1 MAVTPES
8 FKSAASVVTAPPSPW
23 WLRGLASLPLSVLQG
38 LATGFAGFSTRFFPY
53 RQSVVHDNL
62 RRAFPELD
70 DRQVAARAA
79 EFYRN
84 YCEVMAEIVKSASL
98 PGEELDTRLRL
109 RNLHELQAVVA
120 SGRSVVLFA
129 AHQCNWEW
137 LLLVLSRQ
145 LGCPLDAAYKPLKN
159 AWADRAMRSVRS
171 RFGARM
177 IAAEHLLK
185 DVIGRR
191 RLPRVIALVA
201 DQEPKSSERRHWT
214 TFLNRDSAFF
224 MGGEVI
230 TKTLGYAAY
239 FVAIRRVGKGR
250 YEAWFEA
257 LSHPGESLA
266 EGELTERYVRRVERQ
281 IHEGP
286 ADWPW
291 SHKRWR
297 LKKNADSKKE
307 G

>member
-1 MAVTPES
+1 MPVRT
-8 FKSAASVVTAPPSPW
+8 SADGNPALPW
-23 WLRGLASLPLSVLQG
+23 WLRGLSSLPLEALQTI
-38 LATGFAGFSTRFFPY
+38 AVSFANFSNRFFPY
-53 RQSVVHDNL
+53 RQHVVLENL
-62 RRAFPELD
+62 RVAFPELD
-70 DRQVAARAA
+70 ETERRARAA

-84 YCEVMAEIVKSASL
+84 YCEVMAEIVKSASMS
-98 PGEELDTRLRL
+98 GEQLDARLRF
-109 RNLHELQAVVA
+109 RNLQELQAIIA

-137 LLLVLSRQ
+137 ILLVLSRQ
-145 LGCPLDAAYKPLKN
+145 LGFPLDAAYKPLKN
-159 AWADRAMRSVRS
+159 AWADRAMRAVRS

-177 IAAEHLLK
+177 VAAEQLLR

-191 RLPRVIALVA
+191 RVPRLIALVA
-201 DQEPKSSERRHWT
+201 DQEPKKSERRHWT
-214 TFLNRDSAFF
+214 RFLNRDSAFF

-230 TKTLGYAAY
+230 AKTLGYAPY
-239 FVAIRRVGKGR
+239 FVAIRRVDRGR
-250 YEAWFEA
+250 YEVWFEA
-257 LSHPGESLA
+257 LAEVGETLA

-297 LKKNADSKKE
+297 LKKFEADPAN
-307 G
+307 